1 MSYFPDQQLHAI
13 GKREH
18 GTAGRV
24 QGVLN
29 RKTQQFEQDLWKVYQ
44 QRGGVQ
50 GLAEFAQAKPELFY
64 GFLMKRLPEVLS
76 ESKGNTVQVYVYGQ
90 PVVKMIGQ
98 GQGEEEGG
106 ELSAG
111 GARALG
117 PEVGTVSPDR
127 SGHARIQHDSSN
139 SVSPDSQDM
148 SVSPDSTE

>member
-1 MSYFPDQQLHAI
+1 MRYFPDQQLHAI

-18 GTAGRV
+18 GQAGRV

-50 GLAEFAQAKPELFY
+50 GLAAFAQAKPELFY

-90 PVVKMIGQ
+90 PVVQMVGQ
-98 GQGEEEGG
+98 GPGDEDGG
-106 ELSAG
+106 DLSAG
-111 GARALG
+111 GASELG
-117 PEVGTVSPDR
+117 PEVGTVIPDH
-127 SGHARIQHDSSN
+127 SGN
-139 SVSPDSQDM
+139 SVSPDSQDRA
-148 SVSPDSTE
+148 VSPDSTE